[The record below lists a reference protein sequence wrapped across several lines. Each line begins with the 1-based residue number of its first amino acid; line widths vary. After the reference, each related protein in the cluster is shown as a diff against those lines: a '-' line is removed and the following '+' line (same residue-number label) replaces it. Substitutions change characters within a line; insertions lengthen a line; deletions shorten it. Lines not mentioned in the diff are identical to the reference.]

1 MADELAKGFVPDG
14 DRINTAKEQEL
25 AYWCEKWGVT
35 RQQIFDCIK
44 KVGASV
50 PAIQKCLGK

>member
-1 MADELAKGFVPDG
+1 MADDKGFVPDS